1 MQTYL
6 VGSINKSNMA
16 SLKTATLFAALKDA
30 GVTNVEIRYDGGGDS
45 GQVEDVE
52 FYGDNID
59 SSALND
65 KFEGNLQDL
74 GYYIL
79 EQHYNWDWYN
89 NDGGYGTINIELI
102 DEPVI
107 LIDGYVRSVTDAHDS
122 VNLTDINWE
131 E

>member
-1 MQTYL
+1 
-6 VGSINKSNMA
+6 MA

-45 GQVEDVE
+45 GQVEDVD
-52 FYGDNID
+52 FYGENLDTAVLTD
-59 SSALND
+59 MY
-65 KFEGNLQDL
+65 EGDMQDL
-74 GYYIL
+74 AYHIL

-89 NDGGYGTINIELI
+89 NDGGYGTINIELV

-122 VNLTDINWE
+122 VNIVDINWGE
-131 E
+131 

>member
-1 MQTYL
+1 
-6 VGSINKSNMA
+6 MA

-65 KFEGNLQDL
+65 KFEGDLQDL
-74 GYYIL
+74 ATHIL

-89 NDGGYGTINIELI
+89 NDGGYGDIRI
-102 DEPVI
+102 DLEGDTPEI
-107 LIDGYVRSVTDAHDS
+107 SIDGYVRSVTDAHDS
-122 VNLTDINWE
+122 VNIVDINWGE
-131 E
+131 

>member
-1 MQTYL
+1 
-6 VGSINKSNMA
+6 MA

-30 GVTNVEIRYDGGGDS
+30 GVTNVNIRYDGGGDS

-65 KFEGNLQDL
+65 KFEGDLQDL
-74 GYYIL
+74 ATHIL

-89 NDGGYGTINIELI
+89 NDGGYGTITIELV
-102 DEPVI
+102 DKPVI
-107 LIDGYVRSVTDAHDS
+107 LIDGYVRSVTDAHAS
-122 VNLTDINWE
+122 VDLVDINWGE
-131 E
+131 GNGWGS

>member
-1 MQTYL
+1 
-6 VGSINKSNMA
+6 MA

-59 SSALND
+59 SSDLND
-65 KFEGNLQDL
+65 KFEGDLQDL
-74 GYYIL
+74 ATHIL

-89 NDGGYGTINIELI
+89 NDGGYGTITIELV

-107 LIDGYVRSVTDAHDS
+107 LIDGYVRSVTDAHAS
-122 VNLTDINWE
+122 VDIVDINWGE
-131 E
+131 GNGWGS

>member
-1 MQTYL
+1 
-6 VGSINKSNMA
+6 MA

-59 SSALND
+59 SSDLND
-65 KFEGNLQDL
+65 KFEGDLQDL
-74 GYYIL
+74 ATHIL

-89 NDGGYGTINIELI
+89 NDGGYGTITIELV

-107 LIDGYVRSVTDAHDS
+107 LIDGYVRSVTDAHES
-122 VNLTDINWE
+122 VDIIDINWGE
-131 E
+131 GTGWGS

>member
-1 MQTYL
+1 
-6 VGSINKSNMA
+6 MA

-65 KFEGNLQDL
+65 KFEGDLQDL
-74 GYYIL
+74 ATHIL
-79 EQHYNWDWYN
+79 EQHYDHDWYN
-89 NDGGYGTINIELI
+89 NDGGYGTISIELI

-107 LIDGYVRSVTDAHDS
+107 LIDGYVRSVEDAHGTVD
-122 VNLTDINWE
+122 LTDINWGE
-131 E
+131 GNGWGS